1 MVTSERRVEIQGK
14 GKSDGGERTRHY
26 HEQRAI
32 AFANQ
37 PDDVRLRRFPQE
49 FAAIALA
56 EVFGIKNPALL
67 PSSMARR

>member
-1 MVTSERRVEIQGK
+1 MMVTSECKAEIQDN
-14 GKSDGGERTRHY
+14 GKSDGGERTRRY

-56 EVFGIKNPALL
+56 EVFGIKDG
-67 PSSMARR
+67 MK